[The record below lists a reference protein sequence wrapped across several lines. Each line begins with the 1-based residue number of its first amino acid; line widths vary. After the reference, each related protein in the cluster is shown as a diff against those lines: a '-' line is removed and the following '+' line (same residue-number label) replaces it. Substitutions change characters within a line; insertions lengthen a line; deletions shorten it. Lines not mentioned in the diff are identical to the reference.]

1 MFKNIAFDVLGLSDI
16 GAVIELKDY
25 DKVASDDYVL
35 HEDGEKIYFLIKSK
49 TDEYCFTNY
58 SLIHLDGS
66 SATSKKRLLKRFSYK
81 NNFITEVTLE
91 TAGTV
96 DLDIEIKFSMGDI
109 YHSIDV
115 RKQDINALKDLY
127 KVLVTISSIQ
137 AENQH
142 YFQYAEKSL
151 TLASNSLKPYTHN
164 ALPEEQFKAINL
176 YSFNWLKNSYLH
188 YSIELPFYIYIY
200 SLFSS
205 FLTSKIACLINF
217 SWYFLASALSF
228 IYCSCS

>member
-1 MFKNIAFDVLGLSDI
+1 MFKNIASDVLGLSDI
-16 GAVIELKDY
+16 GAIIEPKDY

-176 YSFNWLKNSYLH
+176 YSFNWLKKTH
-188 YSIELPFYIYIY
+188 QEFMRKD
-200 SLFSS
+200 FSAI
-205 FLTSKIACLINF
+205 FDKFINQ
-217 SWYFLASALSF
+217 
-228 IYCSCS
+228 